1 MTQTTAVTDFGQF
14 SKLRAAA
21 RDKDPEALRAAAK
34 QFEALFTQQL
44 LKSMREAKLGD
55 DPMAGDQGE
64 FYQGMFDQ
72 QLSMQIASGKGLGI
86 ADMLVRQLQ
95 GPATA
100 ETTETARQPGLT
112 LYRAEAA
119 APTTTASGFK
129 SPEDFV
135 TQMLPHAEKAAKT
148 LGISAR
154 TLVAQAALETGW
166 GKKVIRNA
174 DGTPSNNLFGI
185 KADSRWDGA
194 RTSTNT
200 QEFVAGRMQTQR
212 AEFRSYGSIAESFE
226 DYARFLQS
234 NPRYRTALA
243 HGGSDQQFTV
253 GLQKAGY
260 ATDPDYASKIQR
272 IAGGR
277 TMVAALGRSTVTA

>member
-1 MTQTTAVTDFGQF
+1 MTPTTAVTDFSQF

-55 DPMAGDQGE
+55 DPMAGDQGD

-95 GPATA
+95 GPAA
-100 ETTETARQPGLT
+100 TETKEAVRQPGLA
-112 LYRAEAA
+112 LYRSEAA
-119 APTTTASGFK
+119 APATTASRFK
-129 SPEDFV
+129 NPEDFV
-135 TQMLPHAEKAAKT
+135 QQMLPHAEKAAKK

-185 KADSRWDGA
+185 KADSRWNGA
-194 RTSTNT
+194 RASTNT
-200 QEFVAGRMQTQR
+200 QEFTNGRMQTER
-212 AEFRSYGSIAESFE
+212 AEFRSYGSIEESFE

-234 NPRYRTALA
+234 NPRYKAALA
-243 HGGSDQQFTV
+243 HGGSDHHFTA

-277 TMVAALGRSTVTA
+277 TMVAALGRSTVIA